1 MAQTNPEA
9 DKRFVVSPKMSG
21 PAHQPLAVY
30 HLSHDL
36 RGPLNSIL
44 GFSELLLEGIEGPLT
59 EYQEA
64 DISAIY
70 QSAQNLLRL
79 INDLVD
85 LSKLEADRLKFDLGP
100 VELKAV
106 VDAILST
113 DFGTNKPEQVELV
126 AKIPDDLPAIVGNRD
141 RVEQM
146 IDSLVRYAF
155 KKVKAGQVII
165 AASGADRTVT
175 MRVIFGEES
184 LPAEEIAELFE
195 LAVHVDSAGRSEL
208 GPGGLALPLTK
219 GLVETHNGELWVESN
234 QNAGTTFHLKLPIFE
249 Q

>member
-1 MAQTNPEA
+1 MAETNPEA
-9 DKRFVVSPKMSG
+9 DRQFVISPKMSG
-21 PAHQPLAVY
+21 PIRQPLEVY

-59 EYQEA
+59 EFQAA
-64 DISAIY
+64 DISAIH
-70 QSAQNLLRL
+70 QSARNLLRQ

-85 LSKLEADRLKFDLGP
+85 LSKLEADRLKLDPGP
-100 VELKAV
+100 VELKTV
-106 VDAILST
+106 VHQILST
-113 DFGTNKPEQVELV
+113 DFGTDKPEAVELAGV
-126 AKIPDDLPAIVGNRD
+126 APEELPPILGDRE

-146 IDSLVRYAF
+146 IASLVRFAF
-155 KKVKAGQVII
+155 KKIKMGQVVITAVEAGQF
-165 AASGADRTVT
+165 VT
-175 MRVIFGEES
+175 IQVNFGQEALS
-184 LPAEEIAELFE
+184 PEEIAELFE

-219 GLVETHNGELWVESN
+219 GLVEMHQGELAVQSVETE
-234 QNAGTTFHLKLPIFE
+234 GTTFYLKLPVHE

>member
-9 DKRFVVSPKMSG
+9 DKQFVVSPKMSG
-21 PAHQPLAVY
+21 PARQPLEVY

-70 QSAQNLLRL
+70 QSAKNLLRQ
-79 INDLVD
+79 INNLVD
-85 LSKLEADRLKFDLGP
+85 LSKLEADRLKLDPGP
-100 VELKAV
+100 VELNTV
-106 VDAILST
+106 VHRILST
-113 DFGTNKPEQVELV
+113 DFGTDKPEPVELAGAV
-126 AKIPDDLPAIVGNRD
+126 PEELPPIWGDRE

-146 IDSLVRYAF
+146 IASLVRFAF
-155 KKVKAGQVII
+155 KKIKVGQVVITAVEAGQSVAIQ
-165 AASGADRTVT
+165 VH
-175 MRVIFGEES
+175 FGQEA
-184 LPAEEIAELFE
+184 LPADEIAELFE
-195 LAVHVDSAGRSEL
+195 LVVHVDSAGRSEL
-208 GPGGLALPLTK
+208 GPGGLALPLVK
-219 GLVETHNGELWVESN
+219 GLVEKHQGELSIQSVESE
-234 QNAGTTFHLKLPIFE
+234 GTTFYLKLPVFE

>member
-1 MAQTNPEA
+1 MAQTNSEG
-9 DKRFVVSPKMSG
+9 DKRFVVSPKKSG
-21 PAHQPLAVY
+21 PARQPLEVY

-70 QSAQNLLRL
+70 QSAQNLLRQ
-79 INDLVD
+79 INNLVD
-85 LSKLEADRLKFDLGP
+85 LSKLEANRLKLDPGP
-100 VELKAV
+100 VELKTV
-106 VDAILST
+106 VHRILSA
-113 DFGTNKPEQVELV
+113 DFGTDKSEPVELV
-126 AKIPDDLPAIVGNRD
+126 GMVPEDLPPILGDRE

-146 IDSLVRYAF
+146 ISSLARFAF
-155 KKVKAGQVII
+155 KKVKAGQVMIV
-165 AASGADRTVT
+165 AARTGQTVT
-175 MRVIFGEES
+175 IQVSFGEEV

-195 LAVHVDSAGRSEL
+195 LVVHVDSAGRSEL

-219 GLVETHNGELWVESN
+219 GLAEKHQGELWVESN
-234 QNAGTTFHLKLPIFE
+234 VNAGTTFYLKLPILE
-249 Q
+249 E